1 MNTYTLLAAKDLVL
15 YEDLLASKLSL
26 FLSFSCG
33 NLYFPRNIPSEMK
46 TPENGYIPMYRQR
59 DKKLFLPLIY
69 QGNLLG
75 IFIAQN
81 VDPEEYQFLQS
92 RITKAAELCMQN
104 LAMLKAK
111 QSDTLTCLY
120 NKEYFLSLLE
130 SQLECISESFFR
142 KYVDDC
148 NFSDYAAHFS
158 LILINVDDFSR
169 INSKLGYSFGDSVL
183 CNIAKTLKNE
193 LPLQATAARLQTDNF
208 AVLLPETSLAKSNRI
223 AEDLQEKI
231 CQTEHLYQPTQEV
244 FKTTC
249 SLSTIHYPGDFSV
262 QHSNQDFHEQSFLLL
277 EQAYQGID
285 AAKQRGKNL
294 VQPYSEILKKVGIVS
309 RNLTPNKVLVNI
321 GSNLRAAAGQRYKVF
336 SADRDMEGQSLKG
349 EIILV
354 DIMEEESA
362 ADILYH
368 FDPGANLE
376 PGDRILYA
384 SQEHSIRNFFP
395 APGGSGSGAQE
406 AEQILPLPD
415 FIKYWHRHSSQAKQF
430 CMILCRITEHSA
442 FEAQDPAGSK
452 TSDIYSDL
460 SSTLKACLP
469 SEGRVGE
476 YSTNGLILYLP
487 YTNPEQAQEIA
498 TKLREQA
505 CKGSQASLALGISFY
520 PCLHFNRSEIL
531 TNCRKAFE
539 HALLMPIPQIAIFNS
554 TSLTISADRHFTHAD
569 LANAIE
575 EYKSALLLDSGNHT
589 ARNSL
594 GICYAKLGQLSSAF
608 QEFQKIADQEPDNH
622 YVLYNLG
629 YTYLKLDHVEE
640 AEQCFRE
647 CLEKSGLQEEQPSM
661 PEQVFSLLRL
671 GELAE
676 RNQDPERAREL
687 YKQALDMREG
697 AGHAYRFLGHLELK
711 QENWENSKNHLHQ
724 ALVHNPRDAEAMYLL
739 ARIYL
744 EQGEDPEVAQSLA
757 QKSIGIRPH
766 VQHYRELLRQALL
779 SQDKTEEARILQ
791 NSIKDA
797 STISESFPLLS

>member
-1 MNTYTLLAAKDLVL
+1 MNTSTQLAAKDLIV
-15 YEDLLASKLSL
+15 YEELLASKLSL
-26 FLSFSCG
+26 FLSFSSG
-33 NLYFPRNIPSEMK
+33 NLYFPRNIPAEMK
-46 TPENGYIPMYRQR
+46 TPESGYIPMYRQR
-59 DKKLFLPLIY
+59 DEKLFLPLMY

-81 VDPEEYQFLQS
+81 VHPEEYQFLQS
-92 RITKAAELCMQN
+92 RITKAAELCLEN

-111 QSDTLTCLY
+111 QSDTLTCLH
-120 NKEYFLSLLE
+120 NKEYFLSLLR
-130 SQLECISESFFR
+130 SQLECISESFIR

-169 INSKLGYSFGDSVL
+169 INSKLGYRFGDRVI
-183 CNIAKTLKNE
+183 CNIAITLENE
-193 LPLQATAARLQTDNF
+193 LPLQATAARLEADNF
-208 AVLLPETSLAKSNRI
+208 AVVLPETSLAKANMT
-223 AEDLQEKI
+223 AEDLQAKI
-231 CQTEHLYQPTQEV
+231 CQTEHIYQPTQEV

-294 VQPYSEILKKVGIVS
+294 VQPYSDILKKVGIVS
-309 RNLTPNKVLVNI
+309 KNLTPNRLRVNI

-349 EIILV
+349 EIILL

-368 FDPGANLE
+368 NDPGTNLE

-395 APGGSGSGAQE
+395 APVGSDSIPRE

-415 FIKYWHRHSSQAKQF
+415 FIKYWHRHSSQARHF
-430 CMILCRITEHSA
+430 CMILLCITEHSA
-442 FEAQDPAGSK
+442 FESQNDAGSE
-452 TSDIYSDL
+452 TSDIYSAL
-460 SSTLKACLP
+460 SSALKAYLP
-469 SEGRVGE
+469 SEGMVGE
-476 YSTNGLILYLP
+476 YSTNGLIIYLP
-487 YTNPEQAQEIA
+487 HTNPEQAEEIA
-498 TKLREQA
+498 CKIREEA
-505 CKGSQASLALGISFY
+505 CKGNQASLTLGISFY
-520 PCLHFNRSEIL
+520 PCFHFNKSEIL

-539 HALLMPIPQIAIFNS
+539 HALLMPIPKLAIFNS

-575 EYKSALLLDSGNHT
+575 EYKGALLMDSGNHT

-608 QEFQKIADQEPDNH
+608 QEFQKIADQEPNNH

-629 YTYLKLDHVEE
+629 YTYLKLDRVDE
-640 AEQCFRE
+640 AEQCFCK
-647 CLEKSGLQEEQPSM
+647 CLEYSGNHEDDPAV

-671 GELAE
+671 GEIAE
-676 RNQDPERAREL
+676 RNQDPERARNF
-687 YKQALDMREG
+687 YGQALEGQEG
-697 AGHAYRFLGHLELK
+697 AGHAYRFLGNLELK
-711 QENWENSKNHLHQ
+711 QGNWETAKNNLHQ
-724 ALVHNPRDAEAMYLL
+724 ALIHNPRDAEAMYLL

-744 EQGEDPEVAQSLA
+744 EQGEDPEVAESLA

-779 SQDKTEEARILQ
+779 SQDKTQEARILQ
-791 NSIKDA
+791 NSIRDT
-797 STISESFPLLS
+797 SRQESFPLLT